1 MTKISE
7 ICDKFLILLSINFC
21 VSLFFKFFLIF
32 VVISCSAFQC
42 NANLRKNSIS
52 YEIGTVK
59 ELIFDRDIGEI
70 RTDSALS
77 EKNNNNNYAVEVE
90 PISKRRILLHAKNIG
105 ATYFRVKDRY
115 DNVMLE
121 STIFVTAKYS
131 EIKRAVKELYP
142 SASVRIRVYGEY
154 IYLLGTVASPK
165 ISRGIQDIVEQISG
179 NAENVINKLHIDMP
193 IQVLLKVKIVELS
206 RDIVKSFGVAF
217 DGNSAQLTTEKLTEN
232 LTENSTQN
240 STGFLAGI
248 IAGKISESTKST
260 MSLIGTSSNWKYS
273 KGKLQV
279 NINDIINILEQESV
293 ATTLAEP
300 QLLVLSGGGAA
311 TFKSGVSQS
320 YISLTNLTANS
331 HETKKADAGINL
343 TMSATVYSDRL
354 IRIKITQCS
363 LSNFKMSASSGDP
376 STEERSVTTC
386 VDAANGQT
394 VVIAGA
400 LKRSITNSN
409 VKTSLLESLPIIG
422 DFFSKKGI
430 NNNELEVLIMITPY
444 IVKPASGNLYFPNH
458 GISKEVIGSD
468 KTNDNVSSY
477 HKNSGISVDYNKHLY
492 KKGGM

>member
-7 ICDKFLILLSINFC
+7 IYNKFLILLSINFC

-121 STIFVTAKYS
+121 STIFVTAKFS

-142 SASVRIRVYGEY
+142 SASVKIRVYGEY

-165 ISRGIQDIVEQISG
+165 ISEGIQKIVEKISG
-179 NAENVINKLHIDMP
+179 NEKNVINKLHIDMP

-217 DGNSAQLTTEKLTEN
+217 DGNSEQLTE
-232 LTENSTQN
+232 N

-248 IAGKISESTKST
+248 VAGKISEDTK
-260 MSLIGTSSNWKYS
+260 SLIGTSSNWKYS

-300 QLLVLSGGGAA
+300 QLLVLSGGGEAK
-311 TFKSGVSQS
+311 FSSDVSQS
-320 YISLTNLTANS
+320 YISLTNLTAS
-331 HETKKADAGINL
+331 SQKTDKAKAGIDL
-343 TMSATVYSDRL
+343 EMSATVYSDRL

-376 STEERSVTTC
+376 STETRSVTTC

>member
-1 MTKISE
+1 MTKMTKISE
-7 ICDKFLILLSINFC
+7 IYNKFLILLSINFC

-121 STIFVTAKYS
+121 STIFVTAKFS

-142 SASVRIRVYGEY
+142 SASVKIRVYGEY

-165 ISRGIQDIVEQISG
+165 ISEGIQKIVEKISG
-179 NAENVINKLHIDMP
+179 NEKNVINKLHIDMP

-217 DGNSAQLTTEKLTEN
+217 DGNSEQLTE
-232 LTENSTQN
+232 N

-248 IAGKISESTKST
+248 VAGKISEDTK
-260 MSLIGTSSNWKYS
+260 SLIGTSSNWKYS

-300 QLLVLSGGGAA
+300 QLLVLSGGGEAK
-311 TFKSGVSQS
+311 FSSDVSQS
-320 YISLTNLTANS
+320 YISLTNLTAS
-331 HETKKADAGINL
+331 SQKTDKAKAGIDL
-343 TMSATVYSDRL
+343 EMSATVYSDRL

-376 STEERSVTTC
+376 STETRSVTTC